1 MIGTDRTEISPTFAD
16 RTSARTT
23 ATALLTVALLTVP
36 AVAVAQSGPPPGDL
50 RQAADGH
57 WTAWNP
63 PAPPEGAQ
71 VHVIRAGESLWSIAN
86 DLLGD
91 PYLWPQLWEA
101 NQYILDA
108 HWIYPGDPLLV
119 NASQVF
125 DTVSTEGVAQPPLA
139 DGVTDVS
146 PADAGDVMADGDAFD
161 ALLEGEA
168 GPGSGW
174 DPAFADQSRGAP
186 EPLGYEADI
195 YCTGYIGE
203 LKEEFPYRVASSEYE
218 FLTPTLNPQEG
229 RSELDGIWGKTDTEK
244 YGLGEGDIVY
254 LQGGRADGLSPGEI
268 LTAIIPDEDKV
279 KHPETGRTLGRYYH
293 YLGRLRVL
301 SVQEDTSIGEVL
313 RICSPIPVGAGLRIF
328 EPEPIPL
335 RRRTPMRP
343 VNLALADDSLQD
355 APMIVA
361 SYDGV
366 VTLGKGYL
374 VYIDHGEAQD
384 VLPGDIFSIYR
395 RGRSG
400 YPPILLGE
408 LGVLSVRD
416 NTALARILE
425 SRYSVFLGDVL
436 MIK

>member
-1 MIGTDRTEISPTFAD
+1 MIATGTQISPALVA
-16 RTSARTT
+16 RASART
-23 ATALLTVALLTVP
+23 AAAALVSALLMLPTASS
-36 AVAVAQSGPPPGDL
+36 AQSGPPPADL
-50 RQAADGH
+50 KQAADGH

-71 VHVIRAGESLWSIAN
+71 VYVIQAGDSLWSIAGQ
-86 DLLGD
+86 LLGD
-91 PYLWPQLWEA
+91 SYLWPQLWEA
-101 NQYILDA
+101 NTYILDA

-119 NASQVF
+119 NATRVL
-125 DTVSTEGVAQPPLA
+125 DTVPTEGVAQPPLA
-139 DGVTDVS
+139 DGVTDV
-146 PADAGDVMADGDAFD
+146 PPGDMGDLEGDAFD
-161 ALLEGEA
+161 ALLEGES

-174 DPAFADQSRGAP
+174 DPSFADKSRSAP
-186 EPLGYEADI
+186 EPLGYESDI

-203 LKEEFPYRVASSEYE
+203 MEEEFPYRIASSEYE
-218 FLTPTLNPQEG
+218 FLTPTLDPQQG
-229 RSELDGIWGKTDTEK
+229 RSALEGIWGKTDTEK
-244 YGLGEGDIVY
+244 YGLGDGDIVY
-254 LQGGRADGLSPGEI
+254 LEGGRDDGLSPGEI
-268 LTAIIPDEDKV
+268 LTAIQPDEDRV
-279 KHPETGRTLGRYYH
+279 RHPESGKTLGRYYH

-301 SVQEDTSIGEVL
+301 SVQDDTSIAEVL
-313 RICSPIPVGAGLRIF
+313 RTCSPIPVGAGLRIF

-343 VNLALADDSLQD
+343 VNLALDDDTLTD
-355 APMIVA
+355 APMIIA

-408 LGVLSVRD
+408 LGVISVRE